1 MKEHRCCMMGEEC
14 LGCDNSKL
22 GSLFRGNVPLGCKR
36 QFFLKHLRFALRVSA
51 QSARLAN
58 NNLTLFLYG
67 HNPSMK
73 SSPQTCTKS
82 LVPREGA

>member
-1 MKEHRCCMMGEEC
+1 MKEHRCCMLGDEC
-14 LGCDNSKL
+14 LRCDNSKFR
-22 GSLFRGNVPLGCKR
+22 SLFRGNVPLECKR
-36 QFFLKHLRFALRVSA
+36 QFFLKHLRFALRAST

-67 HNPSMK
+67 HNQSMK
-73 SSPQTCTKS
+73 SSAQTYSKS